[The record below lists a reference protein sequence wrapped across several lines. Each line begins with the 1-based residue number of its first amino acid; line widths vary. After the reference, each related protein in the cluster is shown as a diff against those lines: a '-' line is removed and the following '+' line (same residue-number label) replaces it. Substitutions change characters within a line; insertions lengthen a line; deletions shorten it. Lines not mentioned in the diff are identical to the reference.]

1 MQPLHKL
8 FRASASHHQNYLL
21 WTKGFSVSSSSRGDG
36 PKIAVVGG
44 GAAGFY
50 ATQQIAKA
58 RPDAEIDIYEKLPVP
73 FGLVRFG
80 VAPDHQDVKKCIST
94 FNKIAEMNNVNFIG
108 NCSLGTDFSLG
119 DLQNCYDSILLT
131 YGTDEDRRLGIPGEH
146 LHNVLGA
153 RDLVSVYNGLPGYE
167 DFDVNLDTETVT
179 VIGVG
184 NVSIDVARLILT
196 PVDKLREFDVTENWL
211 EKLSKSRVKR
221 VVMVGRRGPLHVS
234 FTIKEL
240 REMIKLE
247 GTRTIFHKD
256 QFIPIQDLVSKL
268 QRPKKRLIELL
279 VNTAL
284 KEPDAATLQRWATA
298 TKQWELK
305 LLRSPVELLPDPASD
320 GISVGKI
327 KLSVNIAEGENVV
340 QSDEV
345 EEIETGLVLRSI
357 GFKSVQADPSVPFD
371 MNKGIV
377 PNSNGRVS
385 EGVYTAGWLG
395 TGPRGVI
402 IDTMNNAFKVA
413 GNLIKDIVDLK
424 QGKAGLSAMPHLP
437 NKTTWQHWKNIE
449 QYEENLGKPRGKL
462 REKLWTVESMLEA
475 AKI

>member
-1 MQPLHKL
+1 MQPIRKILREVSLKN
-8 FRASASHHQNYLL
+8 HHCL
-21 WTKGFSVSSSSRGDG
+21 WTKGFSVSASSRGDG

-50 ATQQIAKA
+50 ASQQIAKA

-94 FNKIAEMNNVNFIG
+94 FNKIADMNNVNFIG

-119 DLQNCYDSILLT
+119 DLKNCYDSILLT

-146 LHNVLGA
+146 LDNVLGA

-167 DFDVNLDTETVT
+167 DFDINLDTDTVT

-196 PVDKLREFDVTENWL
+196 PVDKLRQFDVTESWL

-240 REMIKLE
+240 REMIRLE

-256 QFIPIQDLVSKL
+256 QFLPIQDLVSKL

-284 KEPDAATLQRWATA
+284 KEPDAATVQRWASA
-298 TKQWELK
+298 TREWELK
-305 LLRSPVELLPDPASD
+305 LLRSPVELLPDSD
-320 GISVGKI
+320 GKSVGKI
-327 KLSVNIAEGENVV
+327 RLSVNIPEGDSVI

-357 GFKSVQADPSVPFD
+357 GFKSIQADPTVPFD

-377 PNSNGRVS
+377 PNTDGRVS
-385 EGVYTAGWLG
+385 DGVYTAGWLG

-413 GNLIKDIVDLK
+413 GNLIKDIVDVRE
-424 QGKAGLSAMPHLP
+424 GKGGLSAMPHLP

-449 QYEENLGKPRGKL
+449 QYEESLGKPKGKL